1 MMSALNERLSIPSA
15 ALTLYD
21 NELAEKGRGQRSLFV
36 RDCEQSCWMP
46 LMSFEKAAGG
56 LSWLLRLTLR
66 RLLASGDESLR
77 H

>member
-1 MMSALNERLSIPSA
+1 MMSELNERLSIPSA

-21 NELAEKGRGQRSLFV
+21 NELAMKEKDQRSLFV

-46 LMSFEKAAGG
+46 LMSFAKAAEG
-56 LSWLLRLTLR
+56 LFWLLRLSLR
-66 RLLASGDESLR
+66 HLLASGDESLR